1 MANNLKIVITA
12 VDQATASVRRINAS
26 IARITA
32 PVRAVGRSVANLGRE
47 LGLDKVGKS
56 LGQVAG
62 SAKRVAGA
70 VGSIA
75 APLAGVIGAGSIA
88 GVAALATEWGRM
100 GIEVANTSRGL
111 GITTSQLQGLRGA
124 AQMAGIGSESLAGGL
139 QSLGDTINDA
149 RWGRNQGA
157 LALMS
162 RLGIRFH
169 QTVDGS
175 VDVVRSLKDISAA
188 VGNIKSVQTQ
198 RLVAREFGVEAL
210 LPLLRKGGKAID
222 EYQKKAAALGAV
234 QSPAAIA
241 QAEAFGY
248 QLNFLNLATQG
259 LRNSIAEKLTPV
271 LMPLIEQLTSWIA
284 KNRELIAG
292 KVANFVREIAKWL
305 QQVDFNKTLDGVTR
319 FIEKVDVIVDKLGGW
334 KTVAIG
340 LGLAMTANV
349 LAPVLSLAASLTS
362 LSATIIP
369 AAIRGLA
376 LLGGAQAAAG
386 AAAAGAAGAGAGGA
400 AAAGA
405 AGAGAAG
412 AAAGAGALTA
422 GALARGALA
431 GATRLALPLAALWG
445 LYEIGRTGFALKDLY
460 DIQHREGVG
469 LTPGARARVR
479 AGALNGMS
487 NPAIAPLGIRSN
499 NPLNIQRNG
508 REAVFPTME
517 LGIANAYDDL
527 YGKIGRGINTP
538 AAIVNRWSPPNA
550 PGNSAAKNA
559 NYVKSIED
567 VIGSGPIDRDNSD
580 TMAKLISTM
589 ARFEN
594 GAAQADKAG
603 VDQAVQHVVVEFRN
617 PPPGT
622 TATAKTQNG
631 NSTPVR
637 IVMAMPSGGMP

>member
-12 VDQATASVRRINAS
+12 VDRATASVRRINAS
-26 IARITA
+26 IANITR
-32 PVRAVGRSVANLGRE
+32 PVREVRQSAANLARE
-47 LGLDKVGKS
+47 LGLDKVNKS
-56 LGQVAG
+56 LGRVVG

-70 VGSIA
+70 VGRIA
-75 APLAGVIGAGSIA
+75 APLAGVIGVGSIA
-88 GVAALATEWGRM
+88 GVAAMATEWGRM
-100 GIEVANTSRGL
+100 GIEVANTSRNL
-111 GITTSQLQGLRGA
+111 GVTTSQLQGLRGA

-169 QTVDGS
+169 QTADGS
-175 VDVVRSLKDISAA
+175 VDVVRSLKDVSAA
-188 VGNIKSVQTQ
+188 VGNIKSVETQ

-222 EYQKKAAALGAV
+222 DYQKKAAALGAV

-241 QAEAFGY
+241 QAEAFGL
-248 QLNFLNLATQG
+248 QLNYLNLATQG
-259 LRNSIAEKLTPV
+259 LRNSIAERLTPV
-271 LMPLIEQLTSWIA
+271 LMPLLEQLTAWVS

-292 KVANFVREIAKWL
+292 KVAKFVEGIAKWL
-305 QQVDFNKTLDGVTR
+305 QRIDFDKVLDGVTNLVKA
-319 FIEKVDVIVDKLGGW
+319 IDTMVDRIGGW
-334 KTVAIG
+334 QNAAVAFGAIMA
-340 LGLAMTANV
+340 LNV
-349 LAPVLSLAASLTS
+349 LAPVASLALSLTS
-362 LSATIIP
+362 LTTTVIP
-369 AAIRGLA
+369 AAIRMLA
-376 LLGGAQAAAG
+376 ALGGAG
-386 AAAAGAAGAGAGGA
+386 AAAEGAAAAAGTAGIAAGGGAAAVGGA

-405 AGAGAAG
+405 GAV
-412 AAAGAGALTA
+412 GAGALGRA
-422 GALARGALA
+422 ALA

-445 LYEIGRTGFALKDLY
+445 LYQIGRTGFALKDLY
-460 DIQHREGVG
+460 DISHRERLQ
-469 LTPGARARVR
+469 LTPGAQARV
-479 AGALNGMS
+479 AGGALKGLPS
-487 NPAIAPLGIRSN
+487 LGAAPLGIRSN

-508 REAVFPTME
+508 QEAVYPTME

-594 GAAQADKAG
+594 GAAQANNAAIEEKTM
-603 VDQAVQHVVVEFRN
+603 HVVLELRGA
-617 PPPGT
+617 PPGT
-622 TATAKTQNG
+622 TATAKTQTG

-637 IVMAMPSGGMP
+637 IAMAMPSGGMP